1 MIRRAQL
8 KDLASPRFLR
18 EIHHV
23 LWIEPTLLGTTV
35 DAGWNCR
42 DHAWLTAIIARLLG
56 HRSAL
61 VHGEACFVN
70 ARGGPRGA
78 SRFRQNPHTWIHVD
92 GVGAVDLSIRPQFTV
107 AGDEYRMAFKCL
119 FAGDCLPR
127 GRGRACVLENP
138 DLYASVVESPSSTGP
153 VAAVYLLREAEE
165 VHQGLLSRAAG
176 WIRSPLAERL
186 GARYGNPSDL
196 YCALLL
202 HLCDFLGRTATSLA
216 GLSFDDAWSQLAKTR
231 HGAIER
237 AGQLLE
243 AAARPGSGMPERS
256 APDRGYAPAQAAS

>member
-1 MIRRAQL
+1 MIPRAQL

-18 EIHHV
+18 EIHHL
-23 LWIEPTLLGTTV
+23 LWIEPTLHGTTV

-56 HRSAL
+56 HRPAL

-70 ARGGPRGA
+70 AQGGPRGA
-78 SRFRQNPHTWIHVD
+78 CRFRQNPHTWIHVD
-92 GVGAVDLSIRPQFTV
+92 GVGAVDLSVRPRFTV
-107 AGDEYRMAFKCL
+107 SGDEYRMTFKCL

-138 DLYASVVESPSSTGP
+138 DLYASVVESPSSIGP
-153 VAAVYLLREAEE
+153 VVAVYLLREAEE
-165 VHQGLLSRAAG
+165 IHPGLLSRVAG

-202 HLCDFLGRTATSLA
+202 HLCAFLGRAATSLA
-216 GLSFDDAWSQLAKTR
+216 GLAFDEAWSRIAKTR

-237 AGQLLE
+237 AELLLE
-243 AAARPGSGMPERS
+243 AAAGTGPGASGRP
-256 APDRGYAPAQAAS
+256 APDLIHSPAQAVG